1 MPTGALTVRE
11 LRGVLA
17 AHFPEDAWIIGQSLA
32 FQGDSFSFIV
42 EDSLELTRANIAAL
56 ANDAAD
62 RAYWADESAIG
73 VLQRYLG
80 VRLLIFNAAAAEG
93 NRCQCVGDVS
103 TAGGGRPL
111 FIILRHSHK
120 STKTQHYDL
129 YALSSARLSGDV
141 SSRAAVSVFDDM
153 SLPAGVK
160 RAFASICPDAM
171 PEWKTA
177 AASGDADAA
186 DEAAN

>member
-1 MPTGALTVRE
+1 MLLSCVPCPNPCTR
-11 LRGVLA
+11 VLA
-17 AHFPEDAWIIGQSLA
+17 AF
-32 FQGDSFSFIV
+32 
-42 EDSLELTRANIAAL
+42 
-56 ANDAAD
+56 
-62 RAYWADESAIG
+62 AYLSPPYKSRT
-73 VLQRYLG
+73 QRYLG
-80 VRLLIFNAAAAEG
+80 VRLLIFNTAAAEG